1 MASLF
6 SIDSLPAAEPVNLV
20 EKMSL
25 KRRAGGNRRLVE
37 TRCLGVFAVGDVR
50 SGSVKHVAAS
60 VGEGARRG
68 GSPWFFF
75 GCSGRDLV
83 ASWRVCGR
91 FTSIPLSI
99 WCVAFLGQCLQ
110 VRGLSADY

>member
-1 MASLF
+1 
-6 SIDSLPAAEPVNLV
+6 VNLV

-25 KRRAGGNRRLVE
+25 KRSTEAGGNRRLVE

-68 GSPWFFF
+68 GSAWFF
-75 GCSGRDLV
+75 LAAQA
-83 ASWRVCGR
+83 AS
-91 FTSIPLSI
+91 
-99 WCVAFLGQCLQ
+99 
-110 VRGLSADY
+110 